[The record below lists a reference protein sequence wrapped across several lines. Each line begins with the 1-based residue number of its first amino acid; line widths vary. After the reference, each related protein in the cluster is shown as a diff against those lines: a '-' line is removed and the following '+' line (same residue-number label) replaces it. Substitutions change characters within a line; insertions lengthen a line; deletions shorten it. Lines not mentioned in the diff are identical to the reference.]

1 MTTIFCLAKR
11 EKCSIITME
20 VNTMWWIYQSVA
32 VICVTAALTFGRWYG
47 LHYEG
52 ILLPWAVKVVIEIVA
67 AYAFIKSFM
76 LAPSFFQAWFLGTV
90 LLSLFG
96 FLVSLMFF
104 GEVITMVKVGGVI
117 LALSGMFLLVL

>member
-1 MTTIFCLAKR
+1 
-11 EKCSIITME
+11 
-20 VNTMWWIYQSVA
+20 MWWIYQLIA
-32 VICVTAALTFGRWYG
+32 VICVTVALTFGRWYG

-52 ILLPWAVKVVIEIVA
+52 IALPWAVKVVIEVVA

-117 LALSGMFLLVL
+117 LALSGMVLLVL